1 MARAALVLVLTSA
14 VLAGC
19 TSAGSGGPAGS
30 PGDRTVVSTITQTS
44 TPTPKSPGGP
54 LDTGPTTAATAACPL
69 LETPTAASDVGV
81 RMGRVVT
88 LSSGGKAVGC
98 RFYASQDPQY
108 RASEHLPGP
117 NQPVLQIVSS
127 RFSDPTAAHNYMV
140 RRAESGTNA
149 HQDDLNSTTEGI
161 SFQTRFDPDDK
172 GQDWAFTFRRNVT
185 VVVVTT
191 AQRDASFD
199 ARAVASSIVG
209 RF

>member
-1 MARAALVLVLTSA
+1 VARAALVLVLTSA

-88 LSSGGKAVGC
+88 
-98 RFYASQDPQY
+98 
-108 RASEHLPGP
+108 
-117 NQPVLQIVSS
+117 SS